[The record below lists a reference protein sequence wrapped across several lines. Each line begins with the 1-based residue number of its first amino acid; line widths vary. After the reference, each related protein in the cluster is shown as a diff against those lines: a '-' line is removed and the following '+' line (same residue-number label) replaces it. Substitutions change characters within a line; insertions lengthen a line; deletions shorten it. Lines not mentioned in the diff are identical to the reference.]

1 MSRILQICLMILT
14 TALCGVCVLQWQREG
29 RAAVREQALAREIQ
43 ALQAD
48 RVVQTEKLAAWDQEI
63 TRLNDALTAQAATG
77 KASTELQAELTAATR
92 QLEQKTA
99 AVTQLSAAGET
110 LRTQSQKALDERD
123 ALARRLNE
131 RTAEFNALAAKLRQ
145 RP

>member
-1 MSRILQICLMILT
+1 MTRTLQICLMILT

-29 RAAVREQALAREIQ
+29 RAAAREQALAGEIQ

-48 RVVQTEKLAAWDQEI
+48 RVVQTEKLAAWEQEI
-63 TRLNDALTAQAATG
+63 TRLNDALTAPAAAG
-77 KASTELQAELTAATR
+77 KSLTELQGELTAVTR

-99 AVTQLSAAGET
+99 ALTQLSAAGET
-110 LRTQSQKALDERD
+110 LRGQLQKALDERD

-131 RTAEFNALAAKLRQ
+131 RTAEFNALAAKLRK